1 MLDTSGALRPSIP
14 GLVAA
19 AVWVV
24 GLAVGVLA
32 LVTGH
37 AGVAVVALLLA
48 VVAPWFGLAWVS
60 RSQRRASNVA
70 LFLHGASADGRA
82 THAAKASIAY

>member
-1 MLDTSGALRPSIP
+1 MFDTSGPLRPSIP

-19 AVWVV
+19 AIWAV

-32 LVTGH
+32 LVAGH

-48 VVAPWFGLAWVS
+48 VAAPWFGLAWVS
-60 RSQRRASNVA
+60 RGKRRAFNVA
-70 LFLHGASADGRA
+70 LFLHGTRADGA
-82 THAAKASIAY
+82 AAHANAPIAC

>member
-1 MLDTSGALRPSIP
+1 MFGTSGPVRSSIP

-19 AVWVV
+19 AVWAV

-37 AGVAVVALLLA
+37 VGAAVVALLLA
-48 VVAPWFGLAWVS
+48 VVAPWFGLACVS
-60 RSQRRASNVA
+60 RSQRRAFNVA
-70 LFLHGASADGRA
+70 LFLHGTRADGSA
-82 THAAKASIAY
+82 THAVKASIAC